1 MKKFSQIVCLRV
13 SNLVNDD
20 DDNRI
25 VFQNYREGVSAVSY
39 ICLTLSLSSGES
51 YYFE

>member
-1 MKKFSQIVCLRV
+1 MKKFSQIVCSRV

-25 VFQNYREGVSAVSY
+25 VFQNYREGVSAVSD
-39 ICLTLSLSSGES
+39 ICLTLKLFVGRILL
-51 YYFE
+51 F